1 MPFAVVGSVDLVKI
15 GNKMVR
21 ARQYPWGVVVVD
33 NEAHN
38 DFVKLR
44 EMLIRTNMQD
54 LIETTHTHHYEA
66 YRSGRLN
73 QMGFTDLNSGKSL
86 SISESYE
93 ARHTEQKAEV
103 QKKEDD
109 IKEAFVAKVKA
120 KEAEL
125 KDAEREVTFER
136 DLNHFYFFL
145 SVFF

>member
-1 MPFAVVGSVDLVKI
+1 MPFAVVGSTDMVKI
-15 GNKMVR
+15 GNKMAR
-21 ARQYPWGVVVVD
+21 ARQYPWGVVVVE

-66 YRSGRLN
+66 YRSGRLG
-73 QMGFTDLNSGKSL
+73 QMGFADSNSGVGGKSM

-125 KDAEREVTFER
+125 KDAEREV
-136 DLNHFYFFL
+136 
-145 SVFF
+145 